1 MKYLRVRTDVYND
14 SCQEERELVFK
25 NKETLTATVR
35 FNDNTPS
42 SVWATR
48 FNDRTWHLSV
58 GGLSIEG
65 ITQDTMLKILKAI
78 NDETEKQNVTQN
90 DIA

>member
-35 FNDNTPS
+35 FNHNTPS
-42 SVWATR
+42 YVWATR

-65 ITQDTMLKILKAI
+65 ISQETMLKILNAI
-78 NDETEKQNVTQN
+78 NEESGKQNVTS
-90 DIA
+90 DDSD

>member
-25 NKETLTATVR
+25 DKKTLTATVR
-35 FNDNTPS
+35 FGDKAS
-42 SVWATR
+42 YVWATR

-65 ITQDTMLKILKAI
+65 ITQDTMLKILNAI
-78 NDETEKQNVTQN
+78 NAETEKQNVTQN
-90 DIA
+90 DSA

>member
-1 MKYLRVRTDVYND
+1 MKYLRVTTDVYNEA
-14 SCQEERELVFK
+14 CQEERELVFK

-42 SVWATR
+42 YVWATR

-65 ITQDTMLKILKAI
+65 ISQETMLKILNAI
-78 NDETEKQNVTQN
+78 NEESGKQNVTS
-90 DIA
+90 DDSA

>member
-25 NKETLTATVR
+25 NKATLPATVR
-35 FNDNTPS
+35 FTNATPS
-42 SVWATR
+42 YVWATR
-48 FNDRTWHLSV
+48 FNDRTCHLSV

-65 ITQDTMLKILKAI
+65 ITQATMLKILKAI